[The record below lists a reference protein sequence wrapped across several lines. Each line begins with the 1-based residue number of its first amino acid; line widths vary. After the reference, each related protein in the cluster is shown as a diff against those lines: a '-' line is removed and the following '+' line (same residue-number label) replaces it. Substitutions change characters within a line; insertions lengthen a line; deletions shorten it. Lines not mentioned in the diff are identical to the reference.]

1 MRSRSRDGSSCARG
15 TARSACRWTLAATS
29 IADGSRSAA
38 RRSAVSIPRS
48 HRAGTA
54 GGASRPRRTCST
66 TLCSPTS
73 SRTASPSSAL
83 RRRTDSSMSAPTRRS
98 RSSSRTTDVLYI
110 TAGDPRRRTGGNIY
124 ARLMIAAL
132 RRDGIGARTLAL
144 DARSARSLRDQRA
157 RVAIVDTIATN
168 LAAPRLRALR
178 TRGTR
183 VIALVLMSQGA
194 QVLARRAD
202 RTVVPSITLAR
213 ELVAAGISRASISVI
228 APGKDASAPSS
239 SKSAGRVLCVANWS
253 PAKGI
258 HTLVSAIASV
268 PGATLDLVGDADG
281 PYAARVRRLLVRHGL
296 ASRVRVHGNLGGAA
310 LERRYRSAS
319 AFVLPSVRESYGMA
333 LASALAFG
341 LPSIACDIP
350 ATREVAWVRS
360 PTPCARSR
368 KTANCATACDRARCA
383 AHARSRHGGGAR
395 PRSCASCARS
405 LRVEGRGPSYR
416 ARRWCATN
424 SSRSA
429 FVMIDT

>member
-1 MRSRSRDGSSCARG
+1 
-15 TARSACRWTLAATS
+15 
-29 IADGSRSAA
+29 
-38 RRSAVSIPRS
+38 
-48 HRAGTA
+48 
-54 GGASRPRRTCST
+54 
-66 TLCSPTS
+66 
-73 SRTASPSSAL
+73 
-83 RRRTDSSMSAPTRRS
+83 MSAPTRRS

-124 ARLMIAAL
+124 ARHMIAAL

-202 RTVVPSITLAR
+202 RTVVPSVTLAR

-228 APGKDASAPSS
+228 APGKNASTPSS
-239 SKSAGRVLCVANWS
+239 GKSAGRVLCVANWS

-281 PYAARVRRLLVRHGL
+281 AYAARVRRLLVRHGL

-310 LERRYRSAS
+310 LERRYRSAT

-333 LASALAFG
+333 LASALAYG

-350 ATREVAWVRS
+350 ATREVAGDAALLVAPGRVGPLADALRS
-360 PTPCARSR
+360 LTQDRQLRDRLRSRALRRARSFPTWR
-368 KTANCATACDRARCA
+368 
-383 AHARSRHGGGAR
+383 RSEA
-395 PRSCASCARS
+395 
-405 LRVEGRGPSYR
+405 
-416 ARRWCATN
+416 
-424 SSRSA
+424 A
-429 FVMIDT
+429 FVRLVRAELAR